1 MPHYFTLFHTRKVF
15 EDNFSFD
22 SKHLSSI
29 NMRIIKFS
37 ALLEEKKSAK
47 DNLYDINSG
56 SDLVIFYDM
65 FPQRG

>member
-1 MPHYFTLFHTRKVF
+1 
-15 EDNFSFD
+15 
-22 SKHLSSI
+22 
-29 NMRIIKFS
+29 MRIIKFS